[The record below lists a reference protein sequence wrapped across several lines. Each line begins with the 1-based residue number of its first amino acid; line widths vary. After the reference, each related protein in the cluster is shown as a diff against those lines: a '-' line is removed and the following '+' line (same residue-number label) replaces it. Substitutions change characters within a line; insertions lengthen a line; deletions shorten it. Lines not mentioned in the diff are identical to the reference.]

1 MAAISVTTSRA
12 VMMNFHVEDDDFLL
26 RGRREERERA
36 REERCCLA
44 INMIEIEKCV
54 EKYIQRYAIST

>member
-1 MAAISVTTSRA
+1 
-12 VMMNFHVEDDDFLL
+12 MNFHVEDDDFLL
-26 RGRREERERA
+26 RGRREERA

>member
-1 MAAISVTTSRA
+1 
-12 VMMNFHVEDDDFLL
+12 MMNFHVEDDDFLL